1 MNLSDKLLHILSFRI
16 EKKCGKDHV
25 PRMLTLTVAS
35 TIIAIYFFILGILS
49 LFPHNFLQLV
59 LSFSAC
65 FLILVNQWL
74 VIKKVQFCNFLYFP
88 IILLLIIFQYFL
100 WSGSIS
106 FVGTLVTSLFPLIAI
121 GLLGYF
127 RGSLASLAFAILAAI
142 GFFIPLSINVGYE
155 LELAVK
161 INFFLS
167 FFIVTAM
174 AYLFEKIR
182 QISINELEKQVLDQQ
197 NANKLNEQFIA
208 NLSHQIRTPL
218 NNIMV
223 ISSILETSGTLDE
236 KQKDLIDTIH
246 ASTNN
251 LANVVNS
258 MVEISNVNF
267 KERGDIYVP
276 FNLQGTINSTL
287 RLFSTQYDSD
297 TSFNLKIDDSVP
309 DTLNGDPVKLKQIFL
324 TLIENILKHKS
335 SGKTIIFIKV
345 TKKDETPEE
354 IIINFG
360 IDSNRPILLP
370 MNEGRSL
377 FVTNETIYSSASTQ
391 AYIELLDLTITQKII
406 ESNGGELII
415 NLSPQDAVFNFTY
428 ALRKGVSMPT
438 IAVPEISIE
447 TEKDTG
453 KPLLPKVG
461 MELEQASVLLVE
473 DNLINQKIVVLSLK
487 KLVKNIEI
495 ANNGKEALDKIA
507 SSRFDIILMDI
518 QMPIMNGFVTTK
530 KIRDIEASSN
540 THTPI
545 IAITANALL
554 GDKEECLASGM
565 DDYISK
571 PFQIEVLI
579 QKMKNLLKA

>member
-1 MNLSDKLLHILSFRI
+1 
-16 EKKCGKDHV
+16 
-25 PRMLTLTVAS
+25 MLTLTVAS

-208 NLSHQIRTPL
+208 NMSHQIRTPL

-258 MVEISNVNF
+258 MVEISNVNL

-276 FNLQGTINSTL
+276 FNLHGTINSTL

-297 TSFNLKIDDSVP
+297 TSFNLKIDDSIP
-309 DTLNGDPVKLKQIFL
+309 DTLSGDPVKLKQIFL
-324 TLIENILKHKS
+324 TLIEILKHKS

-345 TKKDETPEE
+345 TKQGETPEE
-354 IIINFG
+354 IIINFR

-428 ALRKGVSMPT
+428 ALRKEVLTPT
-438 IAVPEISIE
+438 VTASEIS
-447 TEKDTG
+447 TEPEQDTG

-530 KIRDIEASSN
+530 KIREIEASSN

>member
-197 NANKLNEQFIA
+197 SANKLNEQFIA

-258 MVEISNVNF
+258 MVEISNVNL

-276 FNLQGTINSTL
+276 FNLHGTINSTL

-297 TSFNLKIDDSVP
+297 TSFNLKIDDSIP
-309 DTLNGDPVKLKQIFL
+309 DTLSGDPVKLKQIFL
-324 TLIENILKHKS
+324 TLIEILKHKS

-345 TKKDETPEE
+345 TKQGETPEE
-354 IIINFG
+354 IIINFR

-428 ALRKGVSMPT
+428 ALRKEVLTPT
-438 IAVPEISIE
+438 VTASEIS
-447 TEKDTG
+447 TEPEQDTG

-507 SSRFDIILMDI
+507 SSRFDIFLMDI

>member
-197 NANKLNEQFIA
+197 SANKLNEQFIA

-258 MVEISNVNF
+258 MVEISNVNL

-276 FNLQGTINSTL
+276 FNLHGTINSTL

-297 TSFNLKIDDSVP
+297 TSFNLKIDDSIP
-309 DTLNGDPVKLKQIFL
+309 DTLSGDPVKLKQIFL
-324 TLIENILKHKS
+324 TLIEILKHKS

-345 TKKDETPEE
+345 TKQGETPEE
-354 IIINFG
+354 IIINFR

-428 ALRKGVSMPT
+428 ALRKEVLTPT
-438 IAVPEISIE
+438 VTASEIS
-447 TEKDTG
+447 TEPEQDTG

>member
-197 NANKLNEQFIA
+197 SANKLNEQFIA

-258 MVEISNVNF
+258 MVEISNVNL

-276 FNLQGTINSTL
+276 FNLHGTINSTL

-297 TSFNLKIDDSVP
+297 TSFNLKIDDSIP
-309 DTLNGDPVKLKQIFL
+309 DTLSGDPVKLKQIFL
-324 TLIENILKHKS
+324 TLIEILKHKS

-345 TKKDETPEE
+345 TKQGETPEE
-354 IIINFG
+354 IIINFR

-428 ALRKGVSMPT
+428 ALRKEVLTPT
-438 IAVPEISIE
+438 VTASEIS
-447 TEKDTG
+447 TEPEQDTG

-487 KLVKNIEI
+487 KMVKNIEI

>member
-197 NANKLNEQFIA
+197 SANKLNEQFIA

-258 MVEISNVNF
+258 MVEISNVNL

-276 FNLQGTINSTL
+276 FNLHGTINSTL

-297 TSFNLKIDDSVP
+297 TSFNLKIDDSIP
-309 DTLNGDPVKLKQIFL
+309 DTLSGDPVKLKQIFL
-324 TLIENILKHKS
+324 TLIEILKHKS

-345 TKKDETPEE
+345 TKQGETPEE
-354 IIINFG
+354 IIINFR

-415 NLSPQDAVFNFTY
+415 NLSPQDAVFNYTY
-428 ALRKGVSMPT
+428 ALRKEVLTPT
-438 IAVPEISIE
+438 VTASEIS
-447 TEKDTG
+447 TEPEQDTG

>member
-197 NANKLNEQFIA
+197 SANKLNEQFIA

-258 MVEISNVNF
+258 MVEISNVNL

-276 FNLQGTINSTL
+276 FNLHGTINSTL

-297 TSFNLKIDDSVP
+297 TSFNLKIDDSIP
-309 DTLNGDPVKLKQIFL
+309 DTLSGDPVKLKQIFL
-324 TLIENILKHKS
+324 TLIEILKHKS

-345 TKKDETPEE
+345 TKQGETPEE
-354 IIINFG
+354 IIINFR

-428 ALRKGVSMPT
+428 ALRKEVLTPT
-438 IAVPEISIE
+438 VTASEIS
-447 TEKDTG
+447 TEPEQDTG

-518 QMPIMNGFVTTK
+518 QMTIMNGFVTTK

>member
-197 NANKLNEQFIA
+197 SANKLNEQFIA

-276 FNLQGTINSTL
+276 FNLHGTINSTL

-297 TSFNLKIDDSVP
+297 TSFNLKIDDSIP
-309 DTLNGDPVKLKQIFL
+309 DTLSGDPVKLKQIFL
-324 TLIENILKHKS
+324 TLIEILKHKS

-345 TKKDETPEE
+345 TKQGETPEE
-354 IIINFG
+354 IIINFR

-415 NLSPQDAVFNFTY
+415 NLSPQDAVFNFT
-428 ALRKGVSMPT
+428 
-438 IAVPEISIE
+438 
-447 TEKDTG
+447 
-453 KPLLPKVG
+453 
-461 MELEQASVLLVE
+461 
-473 DNLINQKIVVLSLK
+473 
-487 KLVKNIEI
+487 
-495 ANNGKEALDKIA
+495 
-507 SSRFDIILMDI
+507 
-518 QMPIMNGFVTTK
+518 
-530 KIRDIEASSN
+530 
-540 THTPI
+540 
-545 IAITANALL
+545 
-554 GDKEECLASGM
+554 
-565 DDYISK
+565 
-571 PFQIEVLI
+571 
-579 QKMKNLLKA
+579 

>member
-406 ESNGGELII
+406 ESNGDELII

-530 KIRDIEASSN
+530 KIREIEASSN

>member
-530 KIRDIEASSN
+530 KIREIEASSN

>member
-182 QISINELEKQVLDQQ
+182 QISINELEKQV
-197 NANKLNEQFIA
+197 
-208 NLSHQIRTPL
+208 
-218 NNIMV
+218 
-223 ISSILETSGTLDE
+223 
-236 KQKDLIDTIH
+236 
-246 ASTNN
+246 
-251 LANVVNS
+251 
-258 MVEISNVNF
+258 
-267 KERGDIYVP
+267 
-276 FNLQGTINSTL
+276 
-287 RLFSTQYDSD
+287 
-297 TSFNLKIDDSVP
+297 
-309 DTLNGDPVKLKQIFL
+309 
-324 TLIENILKHKS
+324 
-335 SGKTIIFIKV
+335 
-345 TKKDETPEE
+345 
-354 IIINFG
+354 
-360 IDSNRPILLP
+360 
-370 MNEGRSL
+370 
-377 FVTNETIYSSASTQ
+377 
-391 AYIELLDLTITQKII
+391 
-406 ESNGGELII
+406 
-415 NLSPQDAVFNFTY
+415 
-428 ALRKGVSMPT
+428 
-438 IAVPEISIE
+438 
-447 TEKDTG
+447 
-453 KPLLPKVG
+453 
-461 MELEQASVLLVE
+461 
-473 DNLINQKIVVLSLK
+473 
-487 KLVKNIEI
+487 
-495 ANNGKEALDKIA
+495 
-507 SSRFDIILMDI
+507 
-518 QMPIMNGFVTTK
+518 
-530 KIRDIEASSN
+530 
-540 THTPI
+540 
-545 IAITANALL
+545 
-554 GDKEECLASGM
+554 
-565 DDYISK
+565 
-571 PFQIEVLI
+571 
-579 QKMKNLLKA
+579 

>member
-1 MNLSDKLLHILSFRI
+1 
-16 EKKCGKDHV
+16 
-25 PRMLTLTVAS
+25 MLTLTVAS

-530 KIRDIEASSN
+530 KIREIEASSN

>member
-1 MNLSDKLLHILSFRI
+1 
-16 EKKCGKDHV
+16 
-25 PRMLTLTVAS
+25 MLTLTVAS

>member
-49 LFPHNFLQLV
+49 LFLHNFLQLV

-197 NANKLNEQFIA
+197 SANKLNEQFIA

-258 MVEISNVNF
+258 MVEISNVNL

-276 FNLQGTINSTL
+276 FNLHGTINSTL

-297 TSFNLKIDDSVP
+297 TSFNLKIDDSIP
-309 DTLNGDPVKLKQIFL
+309 DTLSGDPVKLKQIFL
-324 TLIENILKHKS
+324 TLIEILKHKS

-345 TKKDETPEE
+345 TKQGETPEE
-354 IIINFG
+354 IIINFR

-428 ALRKGVSMPT
+428 ALRKEVLTPT
-438 IAVPEISIE
+438 VTASEIS
-447 TEKDTG
+447 TEPEQDTG

>member
-197 NANKLNEQFIA
+197 SANKLNEQFIA

-258 MVEISNVNF
+258 MVEISNVNL

-428 ALRKGVSMPT
+428 ALRKEVLTPT
-438 IAVPEISIE
+438 VTASEIS
-447 TEKDTG
+447 TEPEQDTG

-518 QMPIMNGFVTTK
+518 QMPIMNGFVATK

>member
-16 EKKCGKDHV
+16 EKKCGKDHI

-49 LFPHNFLQLV
+49 LFPYNFLQLA

-74 VIKKVQFCNFLYFP
+74 VIKKVQFCNFPYFP
-88 IILLLIIFQYFL
+88 IILLFIIFQYFL
-100 WSGSIS
+100 WSGNIS

-167 FFIVTAM
+167 FFIVTAL

-197 NANKLNEQFIA
+197 SANKLNEQFIA

-276 FNLQGTINSTL
+276 FNLQSAINSTL

-428 ALRKGVSMPT
+428 ALRKEVLTPT
-438 IAVPEISIE
+438 VTAPEIS
-447 TEKDTG
+447 TEPEQDTG

-461 MELEQASVLLVE
+461 IDLEQANVLLVE

-495 ANNGKEALDKIA
+495 ATNGKEALDKIA

-530 KIRDIEASSN
+530 KIREIEASSN

>member
-1 MNLSDKLLHILSFRI
+1 
-16 EKKCGKDHV
+16 
-25 PRMLTLTVAS
+25 
-35 TIIAIYFFILGILS
+35 
-49 LFPHNFLQLV
+49 
-59 LSFSAC
+59 
-65 FLILVNQWL
+65 
-74 VIKKVQFCNFLYFP
+74 
-88 IILLLIIFQYFL
+88 
-100 WSGSIS
+100 
-106 FVGTLVTSLFPLIAI
+106 
-121 GLLGYF
+121 
-127 RGSLASLAFAILAAI
+127 
-142 GFFIPLSINVGYE
+142 
-155 LELAVK
+155 
-161 INFFLS
+161 
-167 FFIVTAM
+167 M

-197 NANKLNEQFIA
+197 SANKLNEQFIA

-258 MVEISNVNF
+258 MVEISNVNL

-276 FNLQGTINSTL
+276 FNLHGTINSTL

-297 TSFNLKIDDSVP
+297 TSFNLKIDDSIP
-309 DTLNGDPVKLKQIFL
+309 DTLSGDPVKLKQIFL
-324 TLIENILKHKS
+324 TLIEILKHKS

-345 TKKDETPEE
+345 TKQGETPEE
-354 IIINFG
+354 IIINFR

-428 ALRKGVSMPT
+428 ALRKEVLTPT
-438 IAVPEISIE
+438 VTASEIS
-447 TEKDTG
+447 TEPEQDTG